1 MSSNGSNPEMDT
13 SVIYISKAY
22 SLEKLSFF
30 NLYTDKFCT
39 QSMMGL
45 CELLFA

>member
-1 MSSNGSNPEMDT
+1 
-13 SVIYISKAY
+13 
-22 SLEKLSFF
+22 LSFF

-45 CELLFA
+45 CELLFAWKIFML